1 MVNIG
6 NLKELRKM
14 EKQINVLIAD
24 SDAFF
29 AEQMKQW
36 VMDDF
41 QYNVCDVVDNGYKV
55 IERVDILKPD
65 LLIMDMNLPSIDGIG
80 VLHRLKEKEKGF
92 DNFVMPKVIAISAFK
107 SDEMLQMCSDY
118 GVSYFMKKTFIDT
131 EFKRVINIVTG
142 KNVEKS
148 VTTFSNDLKIGEKYD
163 TETLVTDIIHQIGI
177 PAHIKGYQYLR
188 HAIMLAIENLDI
200 INSITKT
207 LYPTV
212 AQDFK
217 TTASRVERAIR
228 HAIEVAWDRGDT
240 DILNSIFGY
249 TIATS
254 KGKPTNSEF
263 IAMIADRLRLQIKNA
278 S

>member
-1 MVNIG
+1 
-6 NLKELRKM
+6 M

-24 SDAFF
+24 ADKNA
-29 AEQMKQW
+29 AEMLSRNLTG
-36 VMDDF
+36 DF
-41 QYNVCDVVDNGYKV
+41 KINVCEIVSNGYQL
-55 IERVDILKPD
+55 IERVDIAKPD
-65 LLIMDMNLPSIDGIG
+65 VVVMDVVLPNIDGIG
-80 VLHRLKEKEKGF
+80 VLERFKSKRQES
-92 DNFVMPKVIAISAFK
+92 DNFVMPKVIVLSTFKQDKTAQECINLGASYYMVKPVSADNIRSTIRRLCDTAGDSKYKMSFGRK
-107 SDEMLQMCSDY
+107 LELCESPDVETMVTEM
-118 GVSYFMKKTFIDT
+118 
-131 EFKRVINIVTG
+131 
-142 KNVEKS
+142 
-148 VTTFSNDLKIGEKYD
+148 
-163 TETLVTDIIHQIGI
+163 IHEIGI

-188 HAIMLAIENLDI
+188 HAIMLVIENLDI

-212 AQDFK
+212 AQDFH
-217 TTASRVERAIR
+217 TTSSRVERAIR

-240 DILNSIFGY
+240 DVLNSIFGY

>member
-1 MVNIG
+1 
-6 NLKELRKM
+6 M

-24 SDAFF
+24 TDTEH
-29 AEQMKQW
+29 AELLARNISG
-36 VMDDF
+36 DF
-41 QYNVCDVVDNGYKV
+41 KINVCDIVSNGYQL
-55 IERVDILKPD
+55 IEKVDILKPD
-65 LLIMDMNLPSIDGIG
+65 VVIMDIVLPNIDGLG
-80 VLHRLKEKEKGF
+80 VLERFRNKRQEF
-92 DNFVMPKVIAISAFK
+92 DNFLMPKVIVLSSFRENKVAQECMNLGASYYMAKPIGFDSIRNAIRWLCDTVPEK
-107 SDEMLQMCSDY
+107 KVNGGIGKKYEICENPDVETMVTEM
-118 GVSYFMKKTFIDT
+118 
-131 EFKRVINIVTG
+131 
-142 KNVEKS
+142 
-148 VTTFSNDLKIGEKYD
+148 
-163 TETLVTDIIHQIGI
+163 IHEIGI

-188 HAIMLAIENLDI
+188 HAIMLVIENLDV

-212 AQDFK
+212 AEDFH
-217 TTASRVERAIR
+217 TTSSRVERAIR

-240 DILNSIFGY
+240 EVLNSIFGY

>member
-1 MVNIG
+1 
-6 NLKELRKM
+6 M

-24 SDAFF
+24 SDAVF
-29 AEQMKQW
+29 AEQIKQW
-36 VMDDF
+36 IMNDF
-41 QYNVCDVVDNGYKV
+41 RYNVCDVVDNGYKV

-65 LLIMDMNLPSIDGIG
+65 LLIMDMTLPSINGIG
-80 VLHRLKEKEKGF
+80 VLHRLREKAKGF
-92 DNFVMPKVIAISAFK
+92 DNFVMPKVIAISAFQ
-107 SDEMLQMCSDY
+107 SDEMLQSCTLY
-118 GVSYFMKKTFIDT
+118 GANYFLNKAVLDAELIRTMN
-131 EFKRVINIVTG
+131 VVMG
-142 KNVEKS
+142 KNEEKS
-148 VTTFSNDLKIGEKYD
+148 VATFSNDLKHGEKYD

-188 HAIMLAIENLDI
+188 HAIMLAIDNLDI

-240 DILNSIFGY
+240 DVLNSIFGY

>member
-1 MVNIG
+1 
-6 NLKELRKM
+6 M
-14 EKQINVLIAD
+14 EKQIKVLIAD
-24 SDAFF
+24 SDAVW
-29 AEQMKQW
+29 ADRIKEW
-36 VMDDF
+36 VMNDF

-65 LLIMDMNLPSIDGIG
+65 LLIMDMNLPSINGLG
-80 VLHRLKEKEKGF
+80 VLHRLKEKAKGF

-107 SDEMLQMCSDY
+107 SDEMLKSCTSY
-118 GVSYFMKKTFIDT
+118 GVNFFLEKEFPDT
-131 EFKRVINIVTG
+131 ELIRTMNVVMGKNEEKNIV
-142 KNVEKS
+142 
-148 VTTFSNDLKIGEKYD
+148 TFSNDMKKGEVYD

-240 DILNSIFGY
+240 DVLNSIFGY